1 MSARRHI
8 QPPLLTT
15 VTPIPYDHM
24 TESNDLLV
32 TLGAA
37 GLEATRSQVD
47 ALLAAGV
54 RGAGCWTT
62 STHPADLNRADEN
75 AWRIINAVKKGNQG
89 TNDHHTKPHAMP

>member
-15 VTPIPYDHM
+15 VTQIPYNHQ

-37 GLEATRSQVD
+37 GIEATRNQVD

-54 RGAGCWTT
+54 RGAGCYTA
-62 STHPADLNRADEN
+62 STNPKDQARADQN
-75 AWRIINAVKKGNQG
+75 AWRIIDAIKTGKAKNQ
-89 TNDHHTKPHAMP
+89 